1 MEKIFEISYEKM
13 SQTKKIYLKNVPEIV
28 LFEIAEDVL
37 EKNVQ
42 NTSKSE
48 LIEEDCKTTIYSF
61 SNYSRGLQLKI
72 RVSEIA
78 VYDSFQEYLG
88 R

>member
-37 EKNVQ
+37 EKM
-42 NTSKSE
+42 
-48 LIEEDCKTTIYSF
+48 
-61 SNYSRGLQLKI
+61 SRIL
-72 RVSEIA
+72 VSL
-78 VYDSFQEYLG
+78 S
-88 R
+88 